1 MIIETHGC
9 LDTHC
14 VSLKLESTLPVWSY
28 PSRPAL
34 SLPPNHLLRSS
45 LILSS
50 LPLFLFFS
58 VSVSPTTVK
67 RIQRV
72 VENSCAGKHCLVV
85 SVRISKNS
93 RCFVETLFPAKN
105 SSTTLCYDFPPSPLP
120 CLFAIAVRA
129 NVSSND
135 SRGSILDEPLLF
147 PNLYSP
153 VKCFRKQFSNFSLAF
168 YNHSLFHQFP
178 LIPFFEKKR
187 KEGRKNSPIFSSL
200 RLLAHLE
207 NYGTLRW
214 YFSRGS
220 APCNALNSRDNGV
233 QLCDLSVDG
242 IGGRF
247 HKI

>member
-28 PSRPAL
+28 PSHPAL

-58 VSVSPTTVK
+58 TTVK

-178 LIPFFEKKR
+178 LIPFFEKK
-187 KEGRKNSPIFSSL
+187 KEKKEELANLFFSPTFSTLGKLRNVAMIF
-200 RLLAHLE
+200 LE
-207 NYGTLRW
+207 G
-214 YFSRGS
+214 F
-220 APCNALNSRDNGV
+220 C
-233 QLCDLSVDG
+233 SV
-242 IGGRF
+242 
-247 HKI
+247 

>member
-1 MIIETHGC
+1 MYHQRAGSVIIETHGC

-28 PSRPAL
+28 PSHPAL

-58 VSVSPTTVK
+58 TTVK

-105 SSTTLCYDFPPSPLP
+105 SSTALFYDFPPLSRAYLRS
-120 CLFAIAVRA
+120 LFAPTSLPTILGDQFWTSH
-129 NVSSND
+129 SSFQTYIPLSSALGNNFQTSL
-135 SRGSILDEPLLF
+135 SRFTTTPCFTSFHLF
-147 PNLYSP
+147 RSS
-153 VKCFRKQFSNFSLAF
+153 K
-168 YNHSLFHQFP
+168 
-178 LIPFFEKKR
+178 KKR
-187 KEGRKNSPIFSSL
+187 KEGRTRQSF
-200 RLLAHLE
+200 LLSD
-207 NYGTLRW
+207 
-214 YFSRGS
+214 F
-220 APCNALNSRDNGV
+220 
-233 QLCDLSVDG
+233 
-242 IGGRF
+242 
-247 HKI
+247 

>member
-1 MIIETHGC
+1 M
-9 LDTHC
+9 
-14 VSLKLESTLPVWSY
+14 
-28 PSRPAL
+28 
-34 SLPPNHLLRSS
+34 
-45 LILSS
+45 
-50 LPLFLFFS
+50 
-58 VSVSPTTVK
+58 
-67 RIQRV
+67 

-187 KEGRKNSPIFSSL
+187 KEGRKEELANLFFSPTFSTLGKL
-200 RLLAHLE
+200 RCDDI
-207 NYGTLRW
+207 
-214 YFSRGS
+214 SREGS